1 MQPAWG
7 QTMTKET
14 MHSFSHTF
22 LWFSI
27 FIGPHLCQDSM
38 EKQRLKQD
46 LLIAVM
52 CVFLVL
58 LILLIVGCTVL
69 HYKLMTDD
77 ITLRKEVKSFAIQT
91 HCMETK
97 FVLSPSPAEALES
110 SQRMPCLPPCQA
122 LCLPPCQ
129 APTSQGMSQPPCQ
142 PPSPP
147 PSQPPTKPLT
157 RQRSHP
163 RSPPPA
169 AHLPKPSKASPSK
182 QKKAGSRSIS
192 HIYRSNSSE
201 SIHSDESGSIYSMEH
216 FQCLYGSSRS
226 GSVESLEGK
235 GSQGEGSG
243 GSNDSGSIML
253 CAIREM

>member
-1 MQPAWG
+1 
-7 QTMTKET
+7 MTKET
-14 MHSFSHTF
+14 MHSFPHTF
-22 LWFSI
+22 LLFFI

-122 LCLPPCQ
+122 
-129 APTSQGMSQPPCQ
+129 PTSQGMSQSPCQ
-142 PPSPP
+142 LPSSP

-163 RSPPPA
+163 RSPPA
-169 AHLPKPSKASPSK
+169 AAPLPKPSKASPSK
-182 QKKAGSRSIS
+182 QKKASSRSIS

-243 GSNDSGSIML
+243 GSNNSGSIML